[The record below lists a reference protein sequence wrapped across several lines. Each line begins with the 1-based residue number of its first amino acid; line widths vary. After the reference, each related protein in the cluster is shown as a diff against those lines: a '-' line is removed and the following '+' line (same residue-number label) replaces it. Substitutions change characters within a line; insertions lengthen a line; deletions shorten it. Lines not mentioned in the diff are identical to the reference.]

1 MQEKERQSLWGQPE
15 SLKGD
20 EYKPKARLW
29 GNRKSL
35 KGNREKE
42 RRCLLRGRGKLK
54 GESAEKTIKAFGGTW
69 EVQRGCT

>member
-1 MQEKERQSLWGQPE
+1 
-15 SLKGD
+15 LKGD
-20 EYKPKARLW
+20 EYTPKARLW

-54 GESAEKTIKAFGGTW
+54 GESAEKAIKAFGGTW